1 MLDTIKK
8 RELLFVYWFCARAF
22 LPHLARLAQVYGSA
36 QSENLGVFF
45 FFSQVF
51 SKHVSWSGTMH
62 KFLNFPILILILSDL
77 ISQGNSPFFCCSV
90 LGGLLFALSIIFC
103 HRHKRLLVQLSIF
116 LSKAYPLTSNKA
128 ITR

>member
-1 MLDTIKK
+1 MLDSIKK
-8 RELLFVYWFCARAF
+8 RELLFVYWFCARAI

-36 QSENLGVFF
+36 QSENLG

-51 SKHVSWSGTMH
+51 SKHVSWPGTMH

-77 ISQGNSPFFCCSV
+77 ISQGNSPCFCYSV

-103 HRHKRLLVQLSIF
+103 HRHKGLLVQLSVF